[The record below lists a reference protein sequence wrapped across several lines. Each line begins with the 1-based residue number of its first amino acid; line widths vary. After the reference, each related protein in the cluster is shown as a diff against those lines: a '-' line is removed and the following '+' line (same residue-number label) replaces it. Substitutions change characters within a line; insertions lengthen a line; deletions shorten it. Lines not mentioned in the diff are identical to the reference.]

1 MHLFWTLLIGF
12 LAGAIG
18 KIFVPGNQPKGC
30 LITTALGIIGSV
42 VATYL
47 GQFLG
52 IYQAGE
58 PAGFLG
64 AIIGV
69 MIVLLIYREIKGN

>member
-18 KIFVPGNQPKGC
+18 KIFVPGNKPKGC

-47 GQFLG
+47 GQYLG

-58 PAGFLG
+58 PAGFVG
-64 AIIGV
+64 AIVGV
-69 MIVLLIYREIKGN
+69 VIVLLIYREVKGN